1 MISAAT
7 IRRESRKRRVVA
19 GVVLAWLGLL
29 VQPCVAD
36 MPAMPDAGVEH
47 CDHSGMPDHAAS
59 CHEVQAIDCE
69 ISMELNAGL
78 PQAADAPHTGGL
90 IAMLPADVGR
100 SSSSV
105 GAQLRALTTGPPLT
119 IRFCNL
125 RN

>member
-1 MISAAT
+1 ML
-7 IRRESRKRRVVA
+7 A
-19 GVVLAWLGLL
+19 GILLAWLSLL

-36 MPAMPDAGVEH
+36 MPAMPDAAAEH

-59 CHEVQAIDCE
+59 CHEVQAVDCE
-69 ISMELNAGL
+69 MSMELNAGS
-78 PQAADAPHTGGL
+78 PQAADTPHTGSF

-100 SSSSV
+100 SSSRVS
-105 GAQLRALTTGPPLT
+105 AQLRALTTGPPLT